1 MATVKNLKIT
11 QVKSGIGYRQKA
23 KQTLAALG
31 LRKMNQS
38 VIKADSA
45 AIRGMLKNIDFLV
58 KVEEIK

>member
-1 MATVKNLKIT
+1 MKNLKIT
-11 QVKSGIGYRQKA
+11 QVKSGIGYRQKT